1 MDFSDFC
8 LYAALCVVKFILVY
22 GFAMSILNRICE
34 CVEHCADAKAFGAAV
49 IKDKINKIEAS
60 GGTVIEKDC

>member
-8 LYAALCVVKFILVY
+8 LYAALCVLIF
-22 GFAMSILNRICE
+22 ILNRICE

-49 IKDKINKIEAS
+49 IKDKINKIESS
-60 GGTVIEKDC
+60 GGTVIENDC